1 MPSSTTMKGTK
12 MSNLAKF
19 TFKTLTKA
27 PPVDPL
33 QKRRDKIVAAIE
45 QQKLV
50 LAAALKGE
58 SYIVPAK
65 IEGQS
70 DKVVRPWFVAQDGG
84 YYVQCRYGARPLLL
98 NAANN
103 AVFVNKLDEVAAVL
117 TAFAAAAKSGEL
129 DKSMAVVAERKKG

>member
-1 MPSSTTMKGTK
+1 

-19 TFKTLTKA
+19 TFKTLNKA
-27 PPVDPL
+27 LPVDTT

-58 SYIVPAK
+58 TFTVPANT
-65 IEGQS
+65 EGKS
-70 DKVVRPWFVAQDGG
+70 AKAVRAWWVAQDGG

-98 NAANN
+98 NATNN

-129 DKSMAVVAERKKG
+129 DAAMAAVAERKKG